1 MATKKKSHGGSKKRK
16 PLWLLEKW
24 AGKIV
29 KTVHSRGGK
38 VPGVDAGRR
47 RKTRHKKSR

>member
-1 MATKKKSHGGSKKRK
+1 MARKKSHGSKKKK

-29 KTVHSRGGK
+29 KTVHARGGK
-38 VPGVDAGRR
+38 VPGVDAARR